1 MIEVATAI
9 NSFAS
14 KAMQADFVPPSKES
28 VFILT
33 TGQLQDLIKEAIQP
47 LQDHIGSLE
56 ARITAQDEKIAAL
69 ESTQEQD
76 TNRICM
82 DIALDRQRISR
93 LERIEPT
100 PTQRDRAD
108 VLHALLAANNGKM
121 LSSAARRKMGI
132 PKSSFSELLRTCD
145 FIEIKPFYTDQ
156 RKDVLVLKNSS

>member
-1 MIEVATAI
+1 VEEILALAALNT
-9 NSFAS
+9 FG
-14 KAMQADFVPPSKES
+14 PSPNVESPVEES

-33 TGQLQDLIKEAIQP
+33 SSQLSDIVARAIQP
-47 LQDHIGSLE
+47 LQDELSQLRDKIVHLE
-56 ARITAQDEKIAAL
+56 A
-69 ESTQEQD
+69 TQELD
-76 TNRICM
+76 TTRICV

-108 VLHALLAANNGKM
+108 VLHALLVANNGKM

-145 FIEIKPFYTDQ
+145 FIEVKPFHADK
-156 RKDVLVLKNSS
+156 RKDVLVLKNRS